1 MSNKFNI
8 NALTQK
14 HSLGLTDDVKY
25 IREVVFVDEQ
35 KFLDEF
41 DNLDPIVQHITF
53 YYNNK
58 PIACCRYFKADDNNN
73 NSYQIGRIAVLKEY
87 RGNGIGKTCDG
98 HQRTGSCMFCDII
111 VQAKAC
117 KQRRQGNQR
126 HGHGSSRLFLRQSQ
140 CHIPVHDR
148 LADGADQPSD
158 PKCIQTVLPKGRFW
172 GHSLNQFSV
181 FFFRHYDPFLLG

>member
-87 RGNGIGKTCDG
+87 RGNGIGKHILYTVEQLLKEKGANKLILSAQTRAKDFYKKCG
-98 HQRTGSCMFCDII
+98 YTETGTTYYEEYCEHIKMF
-111 VQAKAC
+111 KE
-117 KQRRQGNQR
+117 
-126 HGHGSSRLFLRQSQ
+126 L
-140 CHIPVHDR
+140 
-148 LADGADQPSD
+148 
-158 PKCIQTVLPKGRFW
+158 
-172 GHSLNQFSV
+172 
-181 FFFRHYDPFLLG
+181 